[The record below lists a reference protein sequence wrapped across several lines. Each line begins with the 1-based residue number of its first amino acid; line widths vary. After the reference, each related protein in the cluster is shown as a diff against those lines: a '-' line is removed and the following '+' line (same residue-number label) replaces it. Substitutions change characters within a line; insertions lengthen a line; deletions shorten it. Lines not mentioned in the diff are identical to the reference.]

1 MAALKIQLHTMLLST
16 GYNSYRTVVLNL
28 YHCMT
33 DVASKTLAYI
43 RCFAK
48 DGAKLC
54 HTLKGET
61 YLDHPT
67 SGLSDQ

>member
-1 MAALKIQLHTMLLST
+1 MMALKIQLHTMLLST

-28 YHCMT
+28 YNCMI
-33 DVASKTLAYI
+33 DVAGKTLSYI

-54 HTLKGET
+54 STLKGKIH
-61 YLDHPT
+61 LWHPIYT
-67 SGLSDQ
+67 I